1 MIRIFIRPLALATA
15 AWIATSIATGS
26 AAWAQVAEKERLT
39 AQLIVER
46 VRPHLPRDFDQGSR
60 LVGIRAEGEMVV
72 LSVEVPPEWLGRGVA
87 EFERFFF
94 AGFCGS
100 SSRVFF
106 DNGIAVRIDT
116 RALGTKGEHRPGT
129 VVTACPAAGR

>member
-1 MIRIFIRPLALATA
+1 MIRIFIRALALAA
-15 AWIATSIATGS
+15 AASTVAAS
-26 AAWAQVAEKERLT
+26 ASWAQVAATEKLT

-46 VRPHLPRDFDQGSR
+46 VRPHVPRGFDQGSR

-94 AGFCGS
+94 AGFCGGS
-100 SSRVFF
+100 ARVFF

-116 RALGTKGEHRPGT
+116 RALGTNGEHRPGT
-129 VVTACPAAGR
+129 VVTVCPAAGR